1 MGIGDRQE
9 EWSPPIASRPL
20 PRACESASMHPVLET
35 LKAKLPDAVLSVED
49 HGPRA
54 ELSARVAADRIL
66 DVMALLH
73 DNPGAA
79 FDHITDICSADYP
92 EDQERF
98 EVIYHLL
105 SLPHRTRIRIK
116 ARVTEDDPCL
126 ASVTGIWKGA
136 NFMEREVYDLMG
148 IRFSGHPDLRR
159 ILMPEDYDEGYPLRK
174 DFPTEG
180 KGWRSQFDFLP
191 RLDEPAVATT
201 EGEIPE
207 EQKRAFL
214 AEGNVSPSG
223 SRRKEEL
230 LLNMGPQHPSTHG
243 VLRVVLELDGERIVK
258 ATPDLG
264 YLHRGVEKLAEGLA
278 YMQIIPHTDRLD
290 YVCSMTNNYAYVRA
304 VEKLLGIEIP
314 ERAEYIRTIVAEMQ
328 RIIGHLFWLGTQAL
342 DIGAMT
348 VFFWTF
354 REREV
359 LLDLFEKL
367 CGARLTLNYYRIG
380 GVDSDFTPDLVV
392 RLKTFLDSFPDHVRE
407 YDELLQSN
415 RIWLSRTKNVA
426 FISGEDA
433 ISFGLTGPVLRG
445 SGIAYD
451 VRKFEPYGAYDKVE
465 WEVPVGKNGDTYD
478 RYWVRMEEMRQS
490 SRIIRQCLTQMPDG
504 PIVADVPTVIPPPK
518 QKVMRDME
526 SLIHHFIIFTQGFKP
541 PKGETYCATEAPK
554 GELGFFIISDGS
566 PRPYRMKI
574 RAPSFVHMGA
584 FDHMARGYLISDI
597 ITIFGTYDIVMGE
610 CDR

>member
-1 MGIGDRQE
+1 
-9 EWSPPIASRPL
+9 
-20 PRACESASMHPVLET
+20 MHPLLET
-35 LKAKLPDAVLSVED
+35 LKTKFPEAVLSVHED
-49 HGPRA
+49 QARGD
-54 ELSARVAADRIL
+54 LSVRVAASRIL
-66 DVMALLH
+66 EVARFLH
-73 DNPGAA
+73 DDPSAA
-79 FDHITDICSADYP
+79 FDHITDVCSADYP
-92 EDQERF
+92 EDPERF
-98 EVIYHLL
+98 EVIYHFL
-105 SLPHRTRIRIK
+105 SLPHGRRIKVK
-116 ARVTEDDPCL
+116 ARVLEDDPAL
-126 ASVTGIWKGA
+126 DSVTSIWQGA

-148 IRFSGHPDLRR
+148 IRFKGHPDLRR

-180 KGWRSQFDFLP
+180 RGWRSRFEFIP
-191 RLDEPAVATT
+191 RLDEPPVEEVRGEFT
-201 EGEIPE
+201 EA
-207 EQKRAFL
+207 QKRPFL
-214 AEGNVSPSG
+214 AEEGAAAPS
-223 SRRKEEL
+223 SHRTEEL

-264 YLHRGVEKLAEGLA
+264 YLHRGVEKLSEGLF

-304 VEKLLGIEIP
+304 VEKLLGLQVT

-359 LLDLFEKL
+359 LLDMFERL

-380 GVDSDFTPDLVV
+380 GVDSDFTPELVQ
-392 RLKTFLDSFPDHVRE
+392 RLKEFLNAFPARMQE
-407 YDELLQSN
+407 YNDLLQSN
-415 RIWLSRTKNVA
+415 RIWVARTKNVA
-426 FISGEDA
+426 VISAEDA

-451 VRKFEPYGAYDKVE
+451 VRKLEPYGAYNKVE

-490 SRIIRQCLTQMPDG
+490 ARIIRQCLDQLPEG
-504 PIVADVPTVIPPPK
+504 PIMADVPQVIPPPK
-518 QKVMRDME
+518 PMVMRDME

-566 PRPYRMKI
+566 PRPYRLKI

>member
-1 MGIGDRQE
+1 MQ
-9 EWSPPIASRPL
+9 PL
-20 PRACESASMHPVLET
+20 LESLMTAF
-35 LKAKLPDAVLSVED
+35 PDAVLSVEAD
-49 HGPRA
+49 TERD
-54 ELSARVAADRIL
+54 EISARVAPGRIV
-66 DVMALLH
+66 DVAKWLH
-73 DNPGAA
+73 DTPEAS

-92 EDQERF
+92 DERERF
-98 EVIYHLL
+98 EVIYQLL
-105 SLPHRTRIRIK
+105 SLPHRRRIRLK
-116 ARVTEDDPCL
+116 ARLTEEEPTI

-148 IRFSGHPDLRR
+148 ITFSGHPDLRR
-159 ILMPEDYDEGYPLRK
+159 ILLPEDYQEGYPLRK

-180 KGWRSQFDFLP
+180 RGWRSSFPFIP
-191 RLDEPAVATT
+191 RLDEPPVVTD
-201 EGEIPE
+201 GEISEKDKQPYLVNPE
-207 EQKRAFL
+207 
-214 AEGNVSPSG
+214 VSG
-223 SRRKEEL
+223 SRRREEL

-264 YLHRGVEKLAEGLA
+264 YLHRGVEKLCEGLH
-278 YMQIIPHTDRLD
+278 YMQVIPHTDRLD
-290 YVCSMTNNYAYVRA
+290 YVCAMANNYAYVRA
-304 VEKLLGIEIP
+304 VEKLLCMKVP
-314 ERAEYIRTIVAEMQ
+314 ERAEYVRTIVAEMQ

-354 REREV
+354 REREI
-359 LLDLFEKL
+359 LLDMFEQL

-380 GVDSDFTPDLVV
+380 GVDSDFTPDLVS
-392 RLKTFLDSFPDHVRE
+392 RLKAFLVTFPEKVSE
-407 YDELLQSN
+407 YDQLLMTN
-415 RIWLSRTKNVA
+415 RIWIGRTKNVA
-426 FISGEDA
+426 VISAEDA
-433 ISFGLTGPVLRG
+433 INFGLTGPTLRG

-451 VRKFEPYGAYDKVE
+451 IRKYEPYGVYDKID

-490 SRIIRQCLTQMPDG
+490 ARIIKQCLDQMPEG
-504 PIVADVPTVIPPPK
+504 PIIADSPQVIPPPK
-518 QKVMRDME
+518 AQVMRDME

-541 PKGETYCATEAPK
+541 PKTETYCGTEAPK
-554 GELGFFIISDGS
+554 GELGFFIVSDGS
-566 PRPYRMKI
+566 PRPYRLKI
-574 RAPSFVHMGA
+574 RAPSFIHMGA

>member
-1 MGIGDRQE
+1 
-9 EWSPPIASRPL
+9 
-20 PRACESASMHPVLET
+20 MHPLLET

-180 KGWRSQFDFLP
+180 KGWRSQFEFIP

-214 AEGNVSPSG
+214 AEGNVPPSG

-415 RIWLSRTKNVA
+415 RIWLARTKNVA

-574 RAPSFVHMGA
+574 RAPSFKIRAPSFVHMGA

>member
-1 MGIGDRQE
+1 
-9 EWSPPIASRPL
+9 
-20 PRACESASMHPVLET
+20 MHPVLET
-35 LKAKLPDAVLSVED
+35 LNSRFPEAVLSVHED
-49 HGPRA
+49 QARS
-54 ELSARVAADRIL
+54 EISARVAADRIV
-66 DVMALLH
+66 DVARFLH
-73 DNPGAA
+73 DDPTTA

-92 EDQERF
+92 DDAERF

-105 SLPHRTRIRIK
+105 SLPHHTRIRLK
-116 ARVTEDDPCL
+116 ARVTEDDASI

-136 NFMEREVYDLMG
+136 NFLEREVYDLMG
-148 IRFSGHPDLRR
+148 IRFTGHPDLRR

-180 KGWRSQFDFLP
+180 KGWRSRFEFLP
-191 RLDEPAVATT
+191 NMDDKGGAPPH
-201 EGEIPE
+201 GEVPE
-207 EQKRAFL
+207 AQRQVFSSDA
-214 AEGNVSPSG
+214 GSVSSPY
-223 SRRKEEL
+223 RKEEL

-243 VLRVVLELDGERIVK
+243 VIRVVLALDGERIMK

-264 YLHRGVEKLAEGLA
+264 YLHRGVEKLAEGLN
-278 YMQIIPHTDRLD
+278 YLQIIPHTDRLD

-304 VEKLLGIEIP
+304 VEKLLNIQIP
-314 ERAEYIRTIVAEMQ
+314 ERAQYIRTLVAEMQ
-328 RIIGHLFWLGTQAL
+328 RIIGHLFWLGTQAM

-367 CGARLTLNYYRIG
+367 CGARLTLNYYRFG
-380 GVDSDFTPDLVV
+380 GVDSDFTPDLVSSV
-392 RLKTFLDSFPDHVRE
+392 NAFLDTFPDRVRE
-407 YDELLQSN
+407 YDELLKSN
-415 RIWLSRTKNVA
+415 RIWLARTRNVA
-426 FISGEDA
+426 VISGDDA
-433 ISFGLTGPVLRG
+433 INFGLTGPVLRG
-445 SGIAYD
+445 SGVAYD
-451 VRKFEPYGAYDKVE
+451 VRKLEPYDAYDKVE
-465 WEVPVGKNGDTYD
+465 WEVPIGKNGDTYD

-490 SRIIRQCLTQMPDG
+490 CRIIRQCLAQMPDG
-504 PIVADVPTVIPPPK
+504 PLVADVPQVTPPSK

-554 GELGFFIISDGS
+554 GELGFFLISDGS

-574 RAPSFVHMGA
+574 RSPSFVHMGA

-597 ITIFGTYDIVMGE
+597 ITIFGTYDVVMGE

>member
-1 MGIGDRQE
+1 
-9 EWSPPIASRPL
+9 
-20 PRACESASMHPVLET
+20 MHSLLET
-35 LKAKLPDAVLSVED
+35 LKTRFPEAVLSVKED
-49 HGPRA
+49 TERG
-54 ELSARVAADRIL
+54 ELSLRVAAPCL
-66 DVMALLH
+66 LEVATFLH
-73 DNPGAA
+73 DDPSAA

-92 EDQERF
+92 DDTERF
-98 EVIYHLL
+98 EVIYHFL

-116 ARVTEDDPCL
+116 ARVTEDDPTI

-136 NFMEREVYDLMG
+136 NFLEREVYDLMG

-159 ILMPEDYDEGYPLRK
+159 ILMPEDYDEGHPLRK

-180 KGWRSQFDFLP
+180 RGWRSRFEFIP
-191 RLDEPAVATT
+191 RLDEPAA
-201 EGEIPE
+201 EGLDEDISE
-207 EQKRAFL
+207 EQRKVF
-214 AEGNVSPSG
+214 VSESGPS
-223 SRRKEEL
+223 SHRTEEL
-230 LLNMGPQHPSTHG
+230 LLNMGPQHPATHG

-258 ATPDLG
+258 ATPDMG

-290 YVCSMTNNYAYVRA
+290 YICSMSNNYAYVRA
-304 VEKLLGIEIP
+304 VEKLLKLEIP

-328 RIIGHLFWLGTQAL
+328 RIVGHLFWLGTQAL

-367 CGARLTLNYYRIG
+367 CGARLTLNYFRIG
-380 GVDSDFTPDLVV
+380 GVDSDFTPDLVQ
-392 RLKTFLDSFPDHVRE
+392 RLTAFLEAFPGHIKE
-407 YDELLQSN
+407 YEELLQTN
-415 RIWLSRTKNVA
+415 RIWVGRTKNVA
-426 FISGEDA
+426 VISAEDA
-433 ISFGLTGPVLRG
+433 INFGLTGPVLRA
-445 SGIAYD
+445 SGVAYD
-451 VRKFEPYGAYDKVE
+451 VRKLEPYGAYGKVE

-490 SRIIRQCLTQMPDG
+490 SRIIAQCLAQMPEG
-504 PIVADVPTVIPPPK
+504 PIVADAPQIVPPPK
-518 QKVMRDME
+518 VKVMRDME
-526 SLIHHFIIFTQGFKP
+526 SLIHHFILFTHGFKP
-541 PKGETYCATEAPK
+541 PKAETYCATEAPK

-574 RAPSFVHMGA
+574 RSPSFVHMGA